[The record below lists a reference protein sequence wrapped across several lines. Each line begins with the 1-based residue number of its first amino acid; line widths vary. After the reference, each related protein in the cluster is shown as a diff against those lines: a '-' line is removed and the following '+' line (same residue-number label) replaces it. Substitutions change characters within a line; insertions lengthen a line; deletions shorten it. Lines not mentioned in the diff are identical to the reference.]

1 MLDVEVIFDDNMEK
15 YMGLLGED
23 ISEDMKREFYRA
35 YGVVGDDSAEGVI
48 VYELCNF
55 DNEDEDTKSR
65 IRWLKSDNDEALDL
79 LHKTYKEEG
88 VFGEEIKES
97 SYWLSEEK
105 SAASCERAGFSKEVK
120 EDETVTMTLEDALEI
135 PYVAKA
141 KKLPEYICGID
152 KLSVEQ
158 FRTAIKDA
166 LFSGKKGALE
176 DIGYLQ
182 KEWFENSVSACTITD
197 NKVNGLFL
205 IRKTASGIM
214 EPVLLE
220 ASGPDSERHLAWM
233 IAYAIKKGQELYPPE
248 TTIRIR
254 RSRKEITALVGKLF
268 PKVKGKEAFFGTRK
282 EE

>member
-135 PYVAKA
+135 SYVAKA
-141 KKLPEYICGID
+141 KSFRSTFAVLISF
-152 KLSVEQ
+152 LSSSFAQ
-158 FRTAIKDA
+158 LSKM
-166 LFSGKKGALE
+166 LFLAGKKVLWKIS
-176 DIGYLQ
+176 DTF
-182 KEWFENSVSACTITD
+182 KR
-197 NKVNGLFL
+197 NGL
-205 IRKTASGIM
+205 KTLFR
-214 EPVLLE
+214 PV
-220 ASGPDSERHLAWM
+220 
-233 IAYAIKKGQELYPPE
+233 Q
-248 TTIRIR
+248 
-254 RSRKEITALVGKLF
+254 
-268 PKVKGKEAFFGTRK
+268 
-282 EE
+282 